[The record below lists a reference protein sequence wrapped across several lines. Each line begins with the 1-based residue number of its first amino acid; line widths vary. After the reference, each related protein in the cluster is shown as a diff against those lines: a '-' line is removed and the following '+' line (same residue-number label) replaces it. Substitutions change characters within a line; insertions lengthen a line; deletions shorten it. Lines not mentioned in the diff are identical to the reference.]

1 MLKVGDCKAL
11 ARQNLSGRYGTVIG
25 AQVIASV
32 IQFIVLMLTAASLGV
47 AMVFGNVFHNFAF
60 SNLKLMAMGA
70 LSFTAFLFIFV
81 ILSVFLYY
89 GQIKLMLNLLRGRKY
104 GIGNIFYAFKKG
116 SHPWRIML
124 IQIIKTCIVI
134 GLGIISQGLRLTFE
148 SGITNNSTTFLAGV
162 ATIRIVFIIISVVV
176 EIETYFCMIAA
187 VDKPETGVWEC
198 FKHSARLMRRRQLK
212 GLWLI
217 YFSFLLWNLLTAI
230 FPIAGLWVM
239 PYMLCT
245 QIIFYM
251 DADGTLWQLPGSEI
265 GEKVRRQAAAEAE
278 AAAAAGADGDETKA
292 QSYEST
298 AASDTAGAEEHKTQ
312 AEESQPTFYA
322 DAEETKSQPD
332 ETPAAADDDAVESAQ
347 PENTDSNNQDT
358 ATDKEGEQL

>member
-32 IQFIVLMLTAASLGV
+32 IQFIVLMLTAASLGA

-104 GIGNIFYAFKKG
+104 GIGNIFYAFKKE

-187 VDKPETGVWEC
+187 VDKPEAGVWEC

-251 DADGTLWQLPGSEI
+251 DADGTLWQLPGSGI

-278 AAAAAGADGDETKA
+278 AATAAGADGDETKA

-298 AASDTAGAEEHKTQ
+298 AASDI
-312 AEESQPTFYA
+312 A
-322 DAEETKSQPD
+322 DTEETKSQPD
-332 ETPAAADDDAVESAQ
+332 ETPAAAEAEAVESAQ